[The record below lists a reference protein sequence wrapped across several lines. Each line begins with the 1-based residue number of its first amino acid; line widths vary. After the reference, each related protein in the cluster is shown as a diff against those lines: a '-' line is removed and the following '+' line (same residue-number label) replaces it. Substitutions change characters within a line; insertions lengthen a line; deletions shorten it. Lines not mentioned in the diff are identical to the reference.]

1 MEHTRVDESSFD
13 HLARLAATGTARRT
27 LLRAGVAAVVA
38 GLGAAVGFSGPA
50 AVVRG
55 KGRGHG
61 GHEAKKKVCVCTSDS
76 CRTQKKPTDTVKTIL
91 KNNDCAYRGGC
102 QPGVNP
108 CASSGGTTG
117 TGTGT
122 GTATGTGNGSG
133 TGTGTGS
140 GNGSANGSGNGSGCG
155 STLSAPFTIEACWT
169 ADADH
174 DTYLFLPK
182 ESASSADNPFIYYSC
197 GGPGC
202 DTAYPFACI
211 APDIRT
217 TGCEV
222 TTIHHSWTARTST
235 TSSWTRNP
243 GRGGHRQ
250 AARRG

>member
-1 MEHTRVDESSFD
+1 MTAAAHRRNRQTRSRRSSRITT
-13 HLARLAATGTARRT
+13 APTGEAANPASTPA
-27 LLRAGVAAVVA
+27 
-38 GLGAAVGFSGPA
+38 PA
-50 AVVRG
+50 AG
-55 KGRGHG
+55 GRP
-61 GHEAKKKVCVCTSDS
+61 A
-76 CRTQKKPTDTVKTIL
+76 P
-91 KNNDCAYRGGC
+91 
-102 QPGVNP
+102 
-108 CASSGGTTG
+108 
-117 TGTGT
+117 GTGT

-222 TTIHHSWTARTST
+222 TTIHQLLDGTYEYYLELD
-235 TSSWTRNP
+235 P
-243 GRGGHRQ
+243 GTPAG
-250 AARRG
+250 AVTVKLARRG